1 MKLLKIF
8 YIVLF
13 PLLFFCSLIYRLILK
28 LKEFL
33 YKKNILVR
41 KRVTSTKIIC
51 VGNITVGGTGKTS
64 TVIYLA
70 NELIRKGYKVVIL
83 TRGYKRKKKSDEPF
97 ILSDGQQILRTIQES
112 GDEPYMLAKKL
123 KYIPVI
129 VGRKRYL
136 SACLAIEKFGPDIIL
151 MDDGFQHTE
160 LERDLDIVMIDCL
173 NPFGNNYLLPLGILR
188 EPLIA
193 LKRAKIVVLTN
204 CNFVNW
210 VRLNFIINKI
220 TGINRGIKIIRT
232 AHKPCSITNYTTNE
246 IYDINWLRDK
256 SVVLL
261 HAIGNPKSFELT
273 IESTGAK
280 ILNNYRFLDH
290 HWYRKKELKKILMK
304 YEYIITTEKD
314 AVRIENI
321 DNLDKKL
328 LSKLFILNIELEDHG
343 ILIDTVEKLLSNS
356 FV

>member
-33 YKKNILVR
+33 YKKNILIR

-232 AHKPCSITNYTTNE
+232 AHKPCSITNYIANE